1 MEVGRVIGN
10 VICTIRHES
19 YDEKRILMVQELD
32 LDGRPRPH
40 VRVAVDYVG
49 AGVGDLVL
57 IGGAPGVAA
66 NVFGLEKAPI
76 RDLIMAIVDRVD
88 VNREKTVTL
97 YDETTD
103 NPEKD

>member
-10 VICTIRHES
+10 VICTVRHES

-32 LDGRPRPH
+32 LDGRPRER

-57 IGGAPGVAA
+57 VGGAPGVAA

-76 RDLIMAIVDRVD
+76 RDLVMAIVDRVD
-88 VNREKTVTL
+88 VYGERTVTL
-97 YDETTD
+97 YDDTTHD
-103 NPEKD
+103 REED